1 MALLSPSVARMS
13 ASLITSIRLLEELGC
28 QSVHI
33 DACHDMT
40 LPNFFD
46 LREVRTAWSQHAR
59 VSASLH
65 IFQLNNSLPD
75 VSFLTSKDLAM
86 LHLFPETAPSF
97 IEGFVAV
104 SQESGCR
111 VGLAVDVRTKLDV
124 VVPYL
129 DLLDTVFMMAIPVAT
144 YGREPDRRLNE
155 RIKGI
160 RDMIE
165 KLRSPCR
172 LGIDGGVSNNTFHAM
187 TNMVDE
193 LVVGSI
199 LFDSTDLP
207 SRWAEL
213 SSIADCAKEK
223 T

>member
-13 ASLITSIRLLEELGC
+13 TSLITSIRLLEELGC

-33 DACHDMT
+33 DACHDMV

-46 LREVRTAWSQHAR
+46 LREVRKSWSQHAR

-65 IFQLNNSLPD
+65 IFQLDNSLPD
-75 VSFLTSKDLAM
+75 VNFLAREDLAI
-86 LHLFPETAPSF
+86 LHIFPETASSF
-97 IEGFVAV
+97 MGEFVAV

-111 VGLAVDVRTKLDV
+111 VGFAVDVRTKLDV

-144 YGREPDRRLNE
+144 YGQEPDRRLSE
-155 RIKGI
+155 RIGEI
-160 RDMIE
+160 RDLIH

-172 LGIDGGVSNNTFHAM
+172 LGIDGGVNNNTFRAM
-187 TNMVDE
+187 TDIADE

-213 SSIADCAKEK
+213 SSIVDCAKEK